1 VILDTNALSAVADDE
16 PAVVRVYSQTA
27 SMELPVI
34 VLGEYRFGVGQS
46 RRRSEYEK
54 TQGIGM
60 LDFYPTIMRVGSGIQ
75 MGGRYGM

>member
-1 VILDTNALSAVADDE
+1 MRSKGSNASDGSGNGGRDVQSVFDDRKKKRPTPRATQLSLFVPSA
-16 PAVVRVYSQTA
+16 
-27 SMELPVI
+27 
-34 VLGEYRFGVGQS
+34 
-46 RRRSEYEK
+46 K

>member
-1 VILDTNALSAVADDE
+1 VKTTLEIPDPVFRRAKSVAAQRDVQSVFDDRKKKRPTPRATRLSLFVPSA
-16 PAVVRVYSQTA
+16 
-27 SMELPVI
+27 
-34 VLGEYRFGVGQS
+34 
-46 RRRSEYEK
+46 K